1 MESQARTPSDPVNTL
16 TAMQTE
22 PWEYDFFQALRRI
35 ECESPE
41 LPRFG
46 HSLRLADDPLR
57 LGQQPDCAFA
67 PSTLAS
73 MSAAEEGKAARL
85 EQFFFGL
92 GGPNGPLPLHITEYV
107 RERQRNNGD
116 SASKRFLDIFHHR
129 LLSLFYRAWAE
140 AQPTVSHD
148 RPDDDYWAARLAA
161 LSGRGM
167 PSLLEQGLIPD
178 TAKLHYSGH
187 LAAQTRYP
195 DGLRAILADYFG
207 LPVEIEEYVGQWL
220 ELPERSRLGVS
231 GRQLGV
237 DFCIGSHVW
246 DRQHKFRIR
255 LGPLKLDDYMG
266 MLPDGD
272 SFKALVAWVA
282 EYLGHELDWDLN
294 LILAQ
299 PEVPLLQLDGRQ
311 RLGFNTW
318 LGQPKTDAKDLIL
331 ARHYAEQATSAQ
343 PSRSREH
350 G

>member
-1 MESQARTPSDPVNTL
+1 MESQARTASDPVNTL
-16 TAMQTE
+16 DAMHQE

-41 LPRFG
+41 LPRLG

-57 LGQQPDCAFA
+57 LGQQADCTFA
-67 PSTLAS
+67 PATLAS
-73 MSAAEEGKAARL
+73 VDPGGEGKPARL

-107 RERQRNNGD
+107 RERQRNNAD
-116 SASKRFLDIFHHR
+116 STSKQFLDVFHHR

-140 AQPTVSHD
+140 ARPTVSHD
-148 RPDDDYWAARLAA
+148 RPDDDYWSARLAA

-167 PSLLEQGLIPD
+167 PSLLNQGLIPD

-187 LAAQTRYP
+187 LSAQTRYP
-195 DGLRAILADYFG
+195 DGLKAILSEYFG

-220 ELPERSRLGVS
+220 ELPERSRVNVSANRLG
-231 GRQLGV
+231 L
-237 DFCIGSHVW
+237 DFCLGSFVW

-255 LGPLKLDDYMG
+255 LGPLTLDDYMG
-266 MLPDGD
+266 MLPGHPP
-272 SFKALVAWVA
+272 FNELVAWVA

-294 LILAQ
+294 LVLQQ
-299 PEVPLLQLDGRQ
+299 PEVPALQLNGQ
-311 RLGFNTW
+311 FRLGFNTW
-318 LGQPKTDAKDLIL
+318 LGKPEHDANDLIL
-331 ARHYAEQATSAQ
+331 ARHYADHATT
-343 PSRSREH
+343 SRNPEH